1 MSLNQ
6 PRNPKR
12 LKLLSARTIH
22 SLTILALP
30 IAAVLAMG
38 GMSMVRMAPSTSAAV
53 RIMMAVVWVG
63 ILWFLGVSLARM
75 VALAAEVLHQLL
87 HPRPQPVPR
96 FQPRLWPPQLTH
108 QRKLQPKHRS
118 LTLLRHHTA
127 QLHRAGL
134 LNVYPRAGWVQARLR
149 RQPPY
154 ATVKNLPL
162 HPHQK
167 YALSHLRAYRL
178 ASVRQRRFSPQQ
190 MSQMIGQWN
199 RTYLDY

>member
-6 PRNPKR
+6 PKNPNR

-38 GMSMVRMAPSTSAAV
+38 GMSMVRTAPSTSAAV

-134 LNVYPRAGWVQARLR
+134 LNVYPRAGWNQALLR
-149 RQPPY
+149 QSLSP
-154 ATVKNLPL
+154 VKSLPL
-162 HPHQK
+162 SYHAQYVLTHM
-167 YALSHLRAYRL
+167 RAYRL
-178 ASVRQRRFSPQQ
+178 SPLQERRLSPHQ
-190 MSQMIGQWN
+190 MNTITHGWG
-199 RTYLDY
+199 